1 MKSVFILL
9 TMTLGCVS
17 HACPTRMH
25 PPPIDA
31 SVMEA
36 ALNAIEEELG
46 AVQRVIRVVDFRDCK
61 FDPGKEPASAPR
73 RLLWNVEIERARVRA
88 GSIMVTYCMDS
99 VEMRA
104 FVVPDGESWTV
115 RSSETT
121 KSQPQDCG

>member
-1 MKSVFILL
+1 MKSAFILL

-17 HACPTRMH
+17 HARPTRMH

-31 SVMEA
+31 SVMDA
-36 ALNAIEEELG
+36 ALNMIEEELG

-61 FDPGKEPASAPR
+61 FDQGEEPEEPLR
-73 RLLWNVEIERARVRA
+73 QLLWNVEIERARVRA

-104 FVVPDGESWTV
+104 FVIPDGESWTV

-121 KSQPQDCG
+121 KSKRQGCR